1 MAFGLVK
8 GERPEWAVQKLTEV
22 GVDVIV
28 PMAADRSVV
37 RWDATK
43 AARQHDRLG
52 TIAREAAM
60 QCRRAWLP
68 EISPLTTPAQLA
80 QRPGVAMAQHGG
92 GPLTSGTLLVM
103 VGPEGGWSEA
113 ESDLA
118 VPMVG
123 LGPHVLRAETAA
135 VVAGTLMC
143 ALRAGMVTP
152 RAQSPPRVR

>member
-28 PMAADRSVV
+28 PMATDRSVV
-37 RWDATK
+37 RWDAAK

-68 EISPLTTPAQLA
+68 EISPLTTPVQLA

-118 VPMVG
+118 VPVG
-123 LGPHVLRAETAA
+123 RTRPTC
-135 VVAGTLMC
+135 VARRDGC
-143 ALRAGMVTP
+143 RGRWDVDVCTP
-152 RAQSPPRVR
+152 RRNGDPACPTAT